1 MSEEMIAK
9 LKELARQNTWEDD
22 VVYGGEEE
30 YLDIDSCAGGQTD
43 DAYYGGYKSGETDT
57 ARMILSSMGI
67 TWE

>member
-22 VVYGGEEE
+22 
-30 YLDIDSCAGGQTD
+30 YLYKDEFFDIDGCAGGQID

>member
-1 MSEEMIAK
+1 MTEEMIAK
-9 LKELARQNTWEDD
+9 LKELARQNTWEDEL
-22 VVYGGEEE
+22 VYGEEE
-30 YLDIDSCAGGQTD
+30 YLDIDGYAGGQTD